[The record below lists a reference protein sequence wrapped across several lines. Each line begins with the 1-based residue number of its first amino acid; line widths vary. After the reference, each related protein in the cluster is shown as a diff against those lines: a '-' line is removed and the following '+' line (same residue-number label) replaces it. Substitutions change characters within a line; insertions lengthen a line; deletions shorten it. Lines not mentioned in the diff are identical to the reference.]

1 MTVVLP
7 NRSVALQRLDEMIA
21 SQDSNS
27 SAQPAAYLV
36 GIDDYEALSA
46 SDQSGTEAAMEEI
59 AARLDRLVRTADV
72 LGLIE
77 PGLFVLVAA
86 AVAPASAGAVMERI
100 RGAIALP
107 MEIAG
112 QPLSVL
118 VHVAVSF
125 FVAGDSAESMLTQA
139 GVELNHL
146 RDSSRKE

>member
-1 MTVVLP
+1 MTVLLP
-7 NRSVALQRLDEMIA
+7 PRSVVVERLDEMIA
-21 SQDSNS
+21 SQDLSS

-36 GIDDYEALSA
+36 GIDDYEALSG
-46 SDQSGTEAAMEEI
+46 SDQSGTEAAMQEI

-107 MEIAG
+107 M
-112 QPLSVL
+112 SW
-118 VHVAVSF
+118 F
-125 FVAGDSAESMLTQA
+125 M
-139 GVELNHL
+139 
-146 RDSSRKE
+146 